1 MYDCGHKAYTLT
13 TGRGSQLGNKLPRR
27 GICLVIAAPSGAG
40 KSTITRALL
49 NTEPELALSISVT
62 TRLPRPGEQE
72 GVHYY
77 YREAREFE
85 RMAREGALL
94 EWAHVFG
101 RYYGTPRAPV
111 EAALAA
117 GRDVAFDIDWQ
128 GWRQLK
134 AALPADAVGVFV
146 LPPSLE
152 ALRDRLLARAGDD
165 AAEIDRR
172 MTAARAEISHW
183 EEFDH
188 VLVNENV
195 SVCTAEVRAV
205 LHAAR
210 CVTRRGTGLAD
221 FVNSLC
227 D

>member
-1 MYDCGHKAYTLT
+1 MRNLSNGLA
-13 TGRGSQLGNKLPRR
+13 RR
-27 GICLVIAAPSGAG
+27 GVCLVIAAPSGAG
-40 KSTITRALL
+40 KSTITQALL
-49 NTEPELALSISVT
+49 DSEPGLALSISVT

-77 YREAREFE
+77 YRESSEFE
-85 RMAREGALL
+85 RMAREGELL

-128 GWRQLK
+128 GWRQVK

-146 LPPSLE
+146 LPPSLG
-152 ALRDRLLARAGDD
+152 ALRDRLIARAGDD
-165 AAEIDRR
+165 LAEIDRR
-172 MTAARAEISHW
+172 MAAARAEISHW
-183 EEFDH
+183 DEFDH
-188 VLVNENV
+188 VLVNDDV
-195 SVCTAEVRAV
+195 RVCTEEVRAV

-221 FVNSLC
+221 FVTGLC
-227 D
+227 G